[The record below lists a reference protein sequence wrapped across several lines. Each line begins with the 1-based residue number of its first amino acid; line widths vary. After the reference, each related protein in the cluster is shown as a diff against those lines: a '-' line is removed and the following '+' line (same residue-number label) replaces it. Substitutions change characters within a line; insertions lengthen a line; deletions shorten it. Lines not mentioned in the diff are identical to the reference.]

1 MAISTPFTATG
12 SADRPVLIRPAVDIV
27 VPVYNEEQALERSI
41 RRLHTFLRANLPFA
55 WRIVI
60 ADNASIDRTLAIANR
75 LATDL
80 PGVEVRHLSEKGRG
94 RALRATWSESDA
106 DVVCYMDVDL
116 STGLNALLPLVA
128 PLVSGHSDVAIGTRL
143 AHTSRV
149 VRGRKREIISRSYNR
164 LLHLALGARFSD
176 AQCGFKALRT
186 DVARELLP
194 EVRDEGWFF
203 DTELLILAQ
212 RRRLRI
218 HEVPVDWI
226 EDPDSRVDVVSTALD
241 DLRGVG
247 RLALALPVVRFAIIG
262 VLSTIAYALLFLL
275 LRAPLA
281 PDGANAVAL
290 AITAVANTQANRFF
304 SFRLRGRDGLFR
316 QHAAGALVYVLALGM
331 TAGALGLLTAVNPHP
346 ARGVEVTVLV
356 TASLLATVTRY
367 VALRTWVFAHRGHHA
382 IAAPLRA
389 PRPL

>member
-1 MAISTPFTATG
+1 MAISTPFPATG
-12 SADRPVLIRPAVDIV
+12 SADRPVLIKPAVDIV

-60 ADNASIDRTLAIANR
+60 ADNASIDRTLAIADG
-75 LATDL
+75 LAADL

-176 AQCGFKALRT
+176 AQCGFKALRA

-226 EDPDSRVDVVSTALD
+226 DDPDSRVDVVSTALD
-241 DLRGVG
+241 DLRGVA
-247 RLALALPVVRFAIIG
+247 RLALELPVVRFAIIG

-281 PDGANAVAL
+281 PDGANAMAL
-290 AITAVANTQANRFF
+290 AITAVANTQANRYFT
-304 SFRLRGRDGLFR
+304 FRLRGRDGLFR

-331 TAGALGLLTAVNPHP
+331 TAGALGLLNALNPHP
-346 ARGVEVTVLV
+346 ARAVEVTVLV